1 MTIHQFMYRYLK
13 DPVII
18 EAGACDGQDSL
29 IIANMFPNG
38 KLYSFEPVPALYQKA
53 QQKLKNKTN
62 AKLYNM
68 ALSDREGEQQMHVAF
83 EFDNNCGSSSLLK
96 PKLHLEY
103 YQRITFDEIINV
115 KTTRLDDFVKK
126 ENLERVDFL
135 WLDMQGYE
143 PIVLMDSP
151 ETLKKTIY
159 IQTETQNIETYEG
172 VILSKEYKKFMEKS
186 GFVLLFDDSKDYKDG
201 GDLTYVNKEY
211 YAKVMV

>member
-29 IIANMFPNG
+29 IMANMFPGG

-103 YQRITFDEIINV
+103 YKRITFDEIINV
-115 KTTRLDDFVKK
+115 KTTRLEDFVKK

-151 ETLKKTIY
+151 ETLKKTVY
-159 IQTETQNIETYEG
+159 IQTETQNTETYEG
-172 VILSKEYKKFMEKS
+172 IMLSKEYRNFMEKS
-186 GFVLLFDDSKDYKDG
+186 GFVLLFDQAKDYKDG

-211 YAKVMV
+211 YNKIIN